1 MEMWHVN
8 ISKNFVTI
16 PNPSKSKYILFFHL
30 ESDPYC
36 YIKCEGETA
45 RSHAVENSLN
55 PSWEFTAIFYRKDVS
70 KPITIQ
76 IWNSNLVV
84 DSFMGQAF
92 VLAEPDAE
100 YDPTGESKTII
111 RTLNLVGKKKSGE
124 HETLTGEVKFEY
136 ETYENLYNI

>member
-1 MEMWHVN
+1 MACQN
-8 ISKNFVTI
+8 DLKKICST
-16 PNPSKSKYILFFHL
+16 SKSKCIIFYIYNL

-36 YIKCEGETA
+36 YIKCEGDTA

-124 HETLTGEVKFEY
+124 HETLAGEVKFEY
-136 ETYENLYNI
+136 ETYENLLNI